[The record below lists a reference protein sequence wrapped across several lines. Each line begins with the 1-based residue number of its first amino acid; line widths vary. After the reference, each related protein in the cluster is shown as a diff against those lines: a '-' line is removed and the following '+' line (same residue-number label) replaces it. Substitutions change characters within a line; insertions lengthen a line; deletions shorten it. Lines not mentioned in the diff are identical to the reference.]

1 MLGPDLS
8 FNTQIKNCL
17 NWKILLLLVIIYF
30 PYFLNLG
37 DLPLRTWDEARL
49 VANASEM
56 YENGNYLVTTFHGS
70 PEMWNTKPPL
80 MIWCQVFFV
89 HLIGDEEIAY
99 RLPSAIAGFLTCL
112 LIMFLAIRYLKSYW
126 LGLVAVLILITSKGH
141 LVGHI
146 ARTGD
151 YDALLTLFMTAYII
165 FFFIWTETGKTKY
178 LHLFF
183 ATIFFSIFTK
193 SAQGLFFLP
202 VVFIYILL
210 EGKFKTFFTQK
221 WVYIDFLIVIVLIGG
236 YYLLRESATPGYL
249 KAVYNNELGGRLI
262 NTIESHTGKITYY
275 IDLLWTKQFRYYCI
289 LACLGFFTSFIFQNH
304 MLRRFIKYISL
315 STIIYLIII
324 SLAQTK
330 LKWYTAPMMPLLSIL
345 AATPVFLIFKMIEDR
360 SGFKPIKTILIQSF
374 LVVIFLGYPYY
385 KTINEVYKSEEVP
398 EARQFTLIGHFLQ
411 DALDGKHDLD
421 GTKLYYSSDKV
432 ALEYY
437 IRRMQKKG
445 IDIYI
450 ADPALIRPGDHII
463 TTIGNDKDDIKSKF
477 NTAET
482 FRYQHI
488 SILQINSV
496 K

>member
-1 MLGPDLS
+1 MLGPHLS
-8 FNTQIKNCL
+8 IKNQIKNGL
-17 NWKILLLLVIIYF
+17 VWKILLLLVIIYF
-30 PYFLNLG
+30 PYFLHLG
-37 DLPLRTWDEARL
+37 DLPIRTWDEARL

-56 YENGNYLVTTFHGS
+56 LENGNYLVTTFHGN
-70 PEMWNTKPPL
+70 PDMWNTKPPL

-112 LIMFLAIRYLKSYW
+112 LIMFLTIRYLKSYW

-141 LVGHI
+141 LVGHV

-165 FFFIWTETGKTKY
+165 FFFLWTETGKSKY

-183 ATIFFSIFTK
+183 ATIFFSVFTK
-193 SAQGLFFLP
+193 SVQGLFFLP
-202 VVFIYILL
+202 AVFIYILL
-210 EGKFKTFFTQK
+210 AGKFKTFFSQK
-221 WVYIDFLIVIVLIGG
+221 WVYIDTLITIILIGS
-236 YYLLRESATPGYL
+236 YYLLRESETPGYL
-249 KAVYNNELGGRLI
+249 QAVYKNELGGRLT
-262 NTIESHTGKITYY
+262 NTIENHTGKITYY
-275 IDLLWTKQFRYYCI
+275 VDLLWTKQFGYYCI
-289 LACLGFFTSFIFQNH
+289 LGCLGLFTSFIFKNY

-315 STIIYLIII
+315 STILYLVII

-345 AATPVFLIFKMIEDR
+345 AATPVFMILKMTEDR
-360 SGFKPIKTILIQSF
+360 SGFKPIQIALIQSF

-385 KTINEVYKSEEVP
+385 KTFNEVYKSEEVP
-398 EARQFTLIGHFLQ
+398 EAIQFTLIGHFLQ
-411 DALDGKHDLD
+411 DALDGEHDLD
-421 GTKLYYSSDKV
+421 GTKLYYSSDKA

-445 IDIYI
+445 IEIYI
-450 ADPALIRPGDHII
+450 ADPLLIRPGNHII
-463 TTIGNDKDDIKSKF
+463 TAIGKDKDEIKSKY
-477 NTAET
+477 NTTEN
-482 FRYQHI
+482 FRYHNI
-488 SILQINSV
+488 SILKINSV